1 MNNQQTQQKKQCHFC
16 VANLPIVYYKN
27 GDLLRKFMTVQ
38 SNIMPRR
45 RTGICAKHQRS
56 LARAIKR
63 ARFLKIVPYLT
74 R

>member
-1 MNNQQTQQKKQCHFC
+1 MNNKQQQAKQCYFC
-16 VANLPIVYYKN
+16 VANLPAVDYKN
-27 GDLLRKFMTVQ
+27 PEVLRKFMTVQ

-45 RTGICAKHQRS
+45 RTGTCAKHQRS

-63 ARFLKIVPYLT
+63 ARFLSLVPYLT